1 MKDRTPES
9 LDDELAKLSRDVI
22 PPAELWP
29 KIVLGITRTPGG
41 ARPVAFA
48 AAASV
53 AAACLATALT
63 WAVLHGRPAS
73 IQSRPAAASAA
84 ASFDEP
90 RDAAYVAARAVI
102 QQTFHE
108 RLALLDPGT
117 QVQIESSLAVIRQAR
132 EDIRRDLAGAP
143 ESPILQQLLE
153 ATWHDEYDLY
163 DDVVRTTQ
171 PILART

>member
-1 MKDRTPES
+1 MKDRAPQS
-9 LDDELAKLSRDVI
+9 LDESSRSCR
-22 PPAELWP
+22 ATSFRRQKLWP
-29 KIVLGITRTPGG
+29 RIVREIIRPPGG
-41 ARPVAFA
+41 SRPVAFA

-73 IQSRPAAASAA
+73 IQRGRRPASVA

-108 RLALLDPGT
+108 RLALLDPGHAS
-117 QVQIESSLAVIRQAR
+117 QIESSLAVIRQAR
-132 EDIRRDLAGAP
+132 EDIRRDLAAP
-143 ESPILQQLLE
+143 RKP
-153 ATWHDEYDLY
+153 DP
-163 DDVVRTTQ
+163 RTA
-171 PILART
+171 IGGHLAR

>member
-1 MKDRTPES
+1 VKDRTLKS

-29 KIVLGITRTPGG
+29 GIVRGITRTPGA
-41 ARPVAFA
+41 ARPIAFA
-48 AAASV
+48 AAAAV

-63 WAVLHGRPAS
+63 WAELHGRPAS
-73 IQSRPAAASAA
+73 IQSNPALASAA

-117 QVQIESSLAVIRQAR
+117 RVQIESSLAVIRQAR
-132 EDIRRDLAGAP
+132 EDIRRELASAP
-143 ESPILQQLLE
+143 ESPILEQLLE